1 VVVESSVPQ
10 ARGEGSAVRW
20 ALVLGAV
27 ALVVA
32 AIALAV
38 ALTRDNGTTSST
50 APVPRAWTGAG
61 SGSRHVTSPTTADF
75 QGTMRSDPIGN
86 GTFRSSVTLHG
97 TEFTG
102 TTTITTSDG
111 SVLQGSV
118 AGWDVPTGSTTETSS
133 FTFRIDSGSGR
144 FANASGNA
152 NYSATIVTAPG
163 SGSTLTFS
171 FGGLISY

>member
-1 VVVESSVPQ
+1 MP
-10 ARGEGSAVRW
+10 
-20 ALVLGAV
+20 
-27 ALVVA
+27 
-32 AIALAV
+32 
-38 ALTRDNGTTSST
+38 
-50 APVPRAWTGAG
+50 
-61 SGSRHVTSPTTADF
+61 
-75 QGTMRSDPIGN
+75 
-86 GTFRSSVTLHG
+86 
-97 TEFTG
+97 
-102 TTTITTSDG
+102 TITTSDG